1 MIGLAPPGRCIGRS
15 LLAEPLQ
22 DRGPEL
28 VAVDRL
34 RQVRLKPA
42 ARHARS
48 SCRSGPGR
56 WPAPSVPGVRR
67 STPAF
72 LDRLLPICKILRANH
87 RLRFPIWQSRNGHL
101 REIPELDHRRT

>member
-34 RQVRLKPA
+34 
-42 ARHARS
+42 
-48 SCRSGPGR
+48 
-56 WPAPSVPGVRR
+56 
-67 STPAF
+67 
-72 LDRLLPICKILRANH
+72 
-87 RLRFPIWQSRNGHL
+87 
-101 REIPELDHRRT
+101 